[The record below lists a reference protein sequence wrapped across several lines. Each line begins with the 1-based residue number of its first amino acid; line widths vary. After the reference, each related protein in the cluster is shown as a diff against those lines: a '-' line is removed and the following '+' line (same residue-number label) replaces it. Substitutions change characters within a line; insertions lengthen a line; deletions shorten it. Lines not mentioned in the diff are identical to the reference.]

1 MHIGKAR
8 DVLIGKRRR
17 IALNVVSTRGGGR
30 GKLSSQV
37 IVSQTVR
44 GEVGLPNE
52 DNHVPEY
59 ALIRQC
65 DYLKQASICSMA
77 ELTT

>member
-65 DYLKQASICSMA
+65 DYLKRASICSMA

>member
-1 MHIGKAR
+1 MCVLDPDAYWQGTGDA
-8 DVLIGKRRR
+8 LIGKRRR

-44 GEVGLPNE
+44 
-52 DNHVPEY
+52 
-59 ALIRQC
+59 A
-65 DYLKQASICSMA
+65 A
-77 ELTT
+77 